1 MATQPTNL
9 PVPSESPRDLKFN
22 AGKIDEFVTSMGWTY
37 TDRFGVQ
44 HYTIEG
50 MRWLAQQAIA
60 AFGYITLDS
69 FEGGNTLT
77 LPNQVL
83 RLEATG
89 EYYRWDGGF
98 PKTVPAGS
106 TPESTGGIGS
116 GKWLSVGDAA
126 LRTSLASPAGFGFI
140 GGTTY
145 AQIRAYNGAKN
156 RVYCLGKEKINDG
169 GYGFFEVDA
178 SDTTSADNGGT
189 ILVDAAGRRWKR
201 QYDGSVNLLWFAKG
215 DGTTDDSAALQNAVD
230 ATKFGGRLDVPMPS
244 VNYKIA
250 TECVISRPIN
260 IVGNGGSCVTT
271 TPFPG
276 FKAAGHN
283 SIFKLKATL
292 NNYMFGAYGI
302 TGVHMRDIFLEG
314 PALRNNGLNGI
325 CTDETVNSGVY
336 HVRNNTFTNVNM
348 RYFDNGLNIRGVC
361 YLNSWNDCRALW
373 CANGCVV
380 DKVSGAAEGGSDQNR
395 FFGCEFVLNDRN
407 LSLSETAYAG
417 SQTIVGCTLSE
428 GLVGL
433 IVGFNTT
440 LHVAGNQI
448 ENNQYSGINIT
459 IPSTIGNPAS
469 EAIKN
474 IIGNCFILNGNDIV
488 IDKQTTAFASGFAF
502 PVNIEGNT
510 FSQTSGMVL
519 YVNAPT
525 GPGEFD
531 SRQLRLSSTNA
542 FSPAGGGTI
551 GSIPDSKISSGWK
564 GYNGFHEDGKVT
576 ATGRVIGDTPKNIL
590 RFDVPAGKQCYIRYD
605 MSSLPDLASGGSTPA
620 SAAIRFTNVTG
631 SAILKEDFGAT
642 GTLFIPRVSNT
653 ITVVV
658 ALWSNAGTSAASAT
672 VSYCLM

>member
-1 MATQPTNL
+1 
-9 PVPSESPRDLKFN
+9 
-22 AGKIDEFVTSMGWTY
+22 
-37 TDRFGVQ
+37 
-44 HYTIEG
+44 
-50 MRWLAQQAIA
+50 
-60 AFGYITLDS
+60 
-69 FEGGNTLT
+69 
-77 LPNQVL
+77 
-83 RLEATG
+83 
-89 EYYRWDGGF
+89 GF

-348 RYFDNGLNIRGVC
+348 RYFDNGWNIRGVC

-488 IDKQTTAFASGFAF
+488 IDKQTTAFAGGFAF

>member
-1 MATQPTNL
+1 MSSGCGDVLSLADLQTAKKHQLFEAEVITGKQGGVASGADIDYAANQVTGQPQKTL
-9 PVPSESPRDLKFN
+9 PAVLRD
-22 AGKIDEFVTSMGWTY
+22 AGFQPASFDFTTGGTLGAN
-37 TDRFGVQ
+37 DRDKVVYDPVSKTWYSWGGALPHV
-44 HYTIEG
+44 
-50 MRWLAQQAIA
+50 IA
-60 AFGYITLDS
+60 AGTNPVGVADWHPQ
-69 FEGGNTLT
+69 TD
-77 LPNQVL
+77 PNL
-83 RLEATG
+83 REDLA
-89 EYYRWDGGF
+89 
-98 PKTVPAGS
+98 S
-106 TPESTGGIGS
+106 STG
-116 GKWLSVGDAA
+116 
-126 LRTSLASPAGFGFI
+126 FGLI
-140 GGTTY
+140 GGINY
-145 AQIRAYNGAKN
+145 AGIRAYTGGRT
-156 RVYCLGKEKINDG
+156 RVYCLGKSNVFDG
-169 GYGFFEVDA
+169 GFGFFEVDTT
-178 SDTTSADNGGT
+178 DTTSVDNGGT
-189 ILVDAAGRRWKR
+189 TLVDAAGRRWKR

-215 DGTTDDSAALQNAVD
+215 DGTTDDSAALQNAVN
-230 ATKFGGRLDVPMPS
+230 ATKFGGRLDVPTPP

-250 TECVISRPIN
+250 TECVISQPID
-260 IVGNGGSCVTT
+260 IVGNGGSSVTT

-276 FKAAGHN
+276 FKAAGPN

-292 NNYMFGAYGI
+292 NNYMFSTYGI

-314 PALRNNGLNGI
+314 PSISSKGLNGI

-348 RYFDNGLNIRGVC
+348 RYFDNGWNIRGVC

-380 DKVSGAAEGGSDQNR
+380 DKVSGATEGGSDQNR

-469 EAIKN
+469 EGIKN
-474 IIGNCFILNGNDIV
+474 IVGNCFILNGNDIA
-488 IDKQTTAFASGFAF
+488 IDKQTTAFAGGFAF
-502 PVNIEGNT
+502 PVNIDGNT
-510 FSQTSGMVL
+510 FSQTVDKVL
-519 YVNAPT
+519 YINAPT

-551 GSIPDSKISSGWK
+551 GLIPDDKISSGWK

-605 MSSLPDLASGGSTPA
+605 MSSLPDNAASGSTPA
-620 SAAIRFTNVTG
+620 VAAVRITNVTG
-631 SAILKEDFGAT
+631 SAVLAETVGNTGA
-642 GTLFIPRVSNT
+642 LLIPRVTNDM
-653 ITVVV
+653 TVVV
-658 ALWSNAGTSAASAT
+658 ALWANNSTNSANATI
-672 VSYCLM
+672 SYCIL

>member
-1 MATQPTNL
+1 M
-9 PVPSESPRDLKFN
+9 
-22 AGKIDEFVTSMGWTY
+22 
-37 TDRFGVQ
+37 
-44 HYTIEG
+44 
-50 MRWLAQQAIA
+50 
-60 AFGYITLDS
+60 
-69 FEGGNTLT
+69 
-77 LPNQVL
+77 
-83 RLEATG
+83 
-89 EYYRWDGGF
+89 
-98 PKTVPAGS
+98 
-106 TPESTGGIGS
+106 
-116 GKWLSVGDAA
+116 SVGDAA

-348 RYFDNGLNIRGVC
+348 RYFDNGWNIRGVC

-488 IDKQTTAFASGFAF
+488 IDKQTTAFAGGFAF

>member
-9 PVPSESPRDLKFN
+9 PVPSESPRDLKYN
-22 AGKIDEFVTSMGWTY
+22 AGKIDEFATSMGWTY

-292 NNYMFGAYGI
+292 NNYMLGAYGI

-348 RYFDNGLNIRGVC
+348 RYFDNGWNIRGVC

-488 IDKQTTAFASGFAF
+488 IDKQTTAFAGGFAF

>member
-1 MATQPTNL
+1 M
-9 PVPSESPRDLKFN
+9 
-22 AGKIDEFVTSMGWTY
+22 
-37 TDRFGVQ
+37 
-44 HYTIEG
+44 
-50 MRWLAQQAIA
+50 
-60 AFGYITLDS
+60 
-69 FEGGNTLT
+69 
-77 LPNQVL
+77 
-83 RLEATG
+83 
-89 EYYRWDGGF
+89 
-98 PKTVPAGS
+98 
-106 TPESTGGIGS
+106 
-116 GKWLSVGDAA
+116 
-126 LRTSLASPAGFGFI
+126 
-140 GGTTY
+140 
-145 AQIRAYNGAKN
+145 
-156 RVYCLGKEKINDG
+156 
-169 GYGFFEVDA
+169 
-178 SDTTSADNGGT
+178 
-189 ILVDAAGRRWKR
+189 
-201 QYDGSVNLLWFAKG
+201 
-215 DGTTDDSAALQNAVD
+215 
-230 ATKFGGRLDVPMPS
+230 
-244 VNYKIA
+244 
-250 TECVISRPIN
+250 
-260 IVGNGGSCVTT
+260 
-271 TPFPG
+271 
-276 FKAAGHN
+276 
-283 SIFKLKATL
+283 
-292 NNYMFGAYGI
+292 
-302 TGVHMRDIFLEG
+302 
-314 PALRNNGLNGI
+314 
-325 CTDETVNSGVY
+325 
-336 HVRNNTFTNVNM
+336 
-348 RYFDNGLNIRGVC
+348 
-361 YLNSWNDCRALW
+361 
-373 CANGCVV
+373 V

-488 IDKQTTAFASGFAF
+488 IDKQTTAFAGGFAF